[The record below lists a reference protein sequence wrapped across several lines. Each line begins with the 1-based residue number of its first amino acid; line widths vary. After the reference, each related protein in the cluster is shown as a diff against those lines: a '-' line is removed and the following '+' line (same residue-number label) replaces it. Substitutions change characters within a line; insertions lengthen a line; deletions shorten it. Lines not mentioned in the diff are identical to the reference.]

1 MSSLF
6 VAARTTALGREE
18 TSAVINR
25 QRLSTGGDEVN
36 DRLATGG
43 LQ

>member
-1 MSSLF
+1 M
-6 VAARTTALGREE
+6 TATGREE
-18 TSAVINR
+18 TFALINR

-43 LQ
+43 